1 MCYCKR
7 STLVQNIMSLK
18 LTQTVDQ
25 LSARDCRVLLF
36 IGAPCIHPRRDIC
49 CRLNWKPHDLA
60 DTFQTL

>member
-1 MCYCKR
+1 
-7 STLVQNIMSLK
+7 MSLK